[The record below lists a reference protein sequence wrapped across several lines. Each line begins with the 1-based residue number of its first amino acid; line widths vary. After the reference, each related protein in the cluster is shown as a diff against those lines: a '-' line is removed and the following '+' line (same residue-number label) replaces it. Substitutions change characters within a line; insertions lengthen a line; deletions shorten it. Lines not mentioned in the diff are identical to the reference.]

1 MWWSV
6 NDFQTWWVPEVLN
19 LLAVRHLTC
28 HGQMLGILPAS
39 STTSEWLLGASMV
52 SSFLRWSSGLV
63 TFSWSTSWFL
73 LNLPHGNLTAKA
85 KLRHHYLM
93 SESDWELGAP
103 DPYWQQGCPTCNPMQ
118 TRCEGPAAVTSLHFS
133 SELPFLLAWQSPQCN
148 KQLRGQQSKSNFQC
162 TSYCS
167 SPQEVSQTCWNMGF
181 AVKSNL
187 WICR

>member
-103 DPYWQQGCPTCNPMQ
+103 VPYWQQGCPTCNPMQ
-118 TRCEGPAAVTSLHFS
+118 NSCEGPAAITSLHFS
-133 SELPFLLAWQSPQCN
+133 SELPSCWPDRALSVTSSFVASKVLSVHLLLFFTTRS
-148 KQLRGQQSKSNFQC
+148 
-162 TSYCS
+162 
-167 SPQEVSQTCWNMGF
+167 V
-181 AVKSNL
+181 SNL
-187 WICR
+187 LEHGFCSQKQSLDL